1 MVATAEAI
9 RGWGLFKEPREKA
22 MHEARAFAFR
32 QRATQAYQK
41 AMRPNIP
48 DETRR
53 AWLIIERDWTKM
65 AEQEEAKLEEAKL
78 EEAKLEEA
86 KLEEAK
92 LEEAKLEEAK
102 LEEAKL
108 EEAKLEEANERGQAG
123 RGKLNDPAARHR
135 QEASLPDQRSRQA
148 RASWEELEAAIDA
161 IKWDKDRP

>member
-1 MVATAEAI
+1 
-9 RGWGLFKEPREKA
+9 

-86 KLEEAK
+86 KL
-92 LEEAKLEEAK
+92 
-102 LEEAKL
+102 
-108 EEAKLEEANERGQAG
+108 
-123 RGKLNDPAARHR
+123 NDPAARHR
-135 QEASLPDQRSRQA
+135 QEASLPDQRSSQA

>member
-1 MVATAEAI
+1 
-9 RGWGLFKEPREKA
+9 

-65 AEQEEAKLEEAKL
+65 AEREEA
-78 EEAKLEEA
+78 
-86 KLEEAK
+86 
-92 LEEAKLEEAK
+92 
-102 LEEAKL
+102 
-108 EEAKLEEANERGQAG
+108 
-123 RGKLNDPAARHR
+123 KLNDPAARHR
-135 QEASLPDQRSRQA
+135 QEASLPDQRSSQA

>member
-1 MVATAEAI
+1 
-9 RGWGLFKEPREKA
+9 

-86 KLEEAK
+86 KLEEA
-92 LEEAKLEEAK
+92 
-102 LEEAKL
+102 
-108 EEAKLEEANERGQAG
+108 NERGQAG

-148 RASWEELEAAIDA
+148 RASWEKLDAAIDA